1 MIARIIE
8 HSARNKFIVF
18 LMVVFALAWG
28 YWALTHMPLDAL
40 PDLSDTQVIIYT
52 EWAGRSPD
60 LVEDQITYPIT
71 STLLAAPKVQA
82 VRGFSFLGSSFIY
95 VIFDEGTDIYWA
107 RSRILEYIQAVRN
120 KLPADVNPILGPD
133 ATSLGWGFEYAV
145 VDENHTLDLAQ
156 LRSIQDWNLK
166 LALESVPGV
175 SQVASVGGFVKQYQI
190 TVDPNRLLGYN
201 IPITKV
207 MEAVRRSNLDVE
219 GRVLEFSGAEY
230 MVRGRGYIKRPQDL
244 ETIAVGTDGAGTPIY
259 LRDVANVQLGPEIRR
274 GVADLDGKGEVT
286 GGIVIVRFGENV
298 LNVIDR
304 VKEKIRTDIAPS
316 LPPGVK
322 IVTTYDRSD
331 LIRRSVATL
340 KDEIVKLAIA
350 VSVVCIIFLFHL
362 PSALVVILTLP
373 VAIIMSFILMYY
385 LGVTSNVMSLAG
397 IAIAIG
403 AMVDASIIMVENAHK
418 KLEEWEEAKR
428 LTGEGRGE
436 RGANGRNCGDTPPNA
451 DGREECPRSK
461 LAQTEL
467 AAMSRVDVIIE
478 AAKEVG
484 PSLFFSLL
492 VITVGFLPVFT
503 LQGQAGR
510 LFKPLAYTKTFAMLF
525 SSFLAVTLTPV
536 LMTLFVRGRIR
547 PEEKNPVS
555 RLLHWTYE
563 PVARLALRFKWAVL
577 IGAFLILIVSVYPF
591 TKLGSEFM
599 PPLYEGTLFYMPV
612 TSPGASI
619 SVATDTLQLQ
629 DKLLKTIPEV
639 ESVFGKAGRAD
650 TATDPAPLDM
660 FETVINLKPENPT
673 GFDRLLARL
682 RIKPLPPSYWREG
695 MTVEKLKDEMNDTLS
710 IPGVSNSF
718 TMPIKARLDMLST
731 GIRTPVGIKILGSNL
746 NEIEKIGVAI
756 EQRLKGI
763 SGIRSVYAERVTTG
777 YYVDININREAAARY
792 GLNVEDIQDVI
803 QSAIGGMNL
812 TTTVEGRERYPVN
825 LRYARELRGDIEQ
838 LKRVLVPLSGM
849 GANEPATPPGG
860 MSSGSV
866 GISTLGSPTSGR
878 QSQRVPLEQL
888 ADIKVVRGPMS
899 VKSEEGLLTA
909 YVYVDFSGRD
919 VGGFVDEAKAKVA
932 SLTIPEGYRLEWSGE
947 YEYLVKTHQRLKLVI
962 PLTLLIIF
970 VLIYFNTRSVT
981 KTVIVLLA
989 VPFSLVGSFWLLC
1002 LLGYN
1007 MSIAVW
1013 VGIIAL
1019 AGLDAET
1026 GVVMLLYLDLAHDK
1040 WKREG
1045 RLAGIRDLKDSVMFG
1060 AVKRIRPKIMTV
1072 GVILAGL
1079 IPVMFSHGAG
1089 SDIMKRIAAPM
1100 VGGVITST
1108 ILELIIYP
1116 AIYMLWKGREFQT
1129 RTTVTG
1135 R

>member
-1 MIARIIE
+1 MIAKIIE
-8 HSARNKFIVF
+8 YSAKNKFIVF
-18 LMVVFALAWG
+18 LFVFFALAWG
-28 YWALTHMPLDAL
+28 YYALKNIPLDAI

-60 LVEDQITYPIT
+60 LVEDQITYPIS
-71 STLLAAPKVQA
+71 STLLAAPHVQA

-120 KLPADVNPILGPD
+120 KIPQEVNPILGPD
-133 ATSLGWGFEYAV
+133 ATSLGWGFEYAL
-145 VDENHTLDLAQ
+145 VDEKGQLDNAQ
-156 LRSIQDWNLK
+156 LRSLQDWNLK

-219 GRVLEFSGAEY
+219 GRVLEFSGVEY
-230 MVRGRGYIKRPQDL
+230 MVRGRGYIKRIQDI
-244 ETIAVGTDGAGTPIY
+244 ENISVGTNGSGTPIY
-259 LRDVANVQLGPEIRR
+259 LKDVADVQLGPEIRR

-304 VKEKIRTDIAPS
+304 VKEKIAKDIAPS

-331 LIRRSVATL
+331 LINRSIATL

-350 VSVVCIIFLFHL
+350 VSVVCIVFLFHL

-385 LGVTSNVMSLAG
+385 MGVTSNIMSLSG

-418 KLEEWEEAKR
+418 KLEEWEAQ
-428 LTGEGRGE
+428 GRPGKK
-436 RGANGRNCGDTPPNA
+436 
-451 DGREECPRSK
+451 S
-461 LAQTEL
+461 
-467 AAMSRVDVIIE
+467 DVIIH
-478 AAKEVG
+478 AAQEVG

-503 LQGQAGR
+503 LQAESGR

-536 LMTLFVRGRIR
+536 LMTLFIRGRIR
-547 PEEKNPVS
+547 SEERNPVS
-555 RLLHWTYE
+555 RALRWAYE
-563 PVARLALRFKWAVL
+563 PIAHFALRFKVAVIVAAVL
-577 IGAFLILIVSVYPF
+577 VLVVSIYPF
-591 TKLGSEFM
+591 TQLGSEFM

-612 TSPGASI
+612 TSPAASI
-619 SVATDTLQLQ
+619 SVATDLLKLQ
-629 DKLLKTIPEV
+629 DRLLKGIPEV
-639 ESVFGKAGRAD
+639 ESVFGKAGRAE
-650 TATDPAPLDM
+650 TATDPAPLEM
-660 FETVINLKPENPT
+660 FETVINLKPE
-673 GFDRLLARL
+673 
-682 RIKPLPPSYWREG
+682 SQWRPG
-695 MTVEKLKDEMNDTLS
+695 MTVDKLKDEMNDVLA

-718 TMPIKARLDMLST
+718 TMPIKARLDMLAT
-731 GIRTPVGIKILGSNL
+731 GIRTPVGIKILGPDL
-746 NEIEKIGVAI
+746 NEIERIGLEI
-756 EQRLKGI
+756 ERSLKGI
-763 SGIRSVYAERVTTG
+763 RGTRSVYAERVTTG
-777 YYVDININREAAARY
+777 YFLDITVNREEAARY
-792 GLNVEDIQDVI
+792 GLTVQDV
-803 QSAIGGMNL
+803 QDVVESAVGGMDL
-812 TTTVEGRERYPVN
+812 TITIEGRERYPVN
-825 LRYARELRGDIEQ
+825 VRYARELRGDIEQ
-838 LKRVLVPLSGM
+838 LRKVLVPLGGM
-849 GANEPATPPGG
+849 GASQQAPAVQPAGMGEAAAPGQTPQYLLRNPQ
-860 MSSGSV
+860 SS
-866 GISTLGSPTSGR
+866 
-878 QSQRVPLEQL
+878 RVPLGEL
-888 ADIKVVRGPMS
+888 ADIRIVRGPTS
-899 VKSEEGLLTA
+899 IKSEEGLLTA

-919 VGGFVDEAKAKVA
+919 VGGYVNEAKSRVA
-932 SLTIPEGYRLEWSGE
+932 SVKVPEGYRLEWSGE
-947 YEYLVKTHQRLKLVI
+947 YEYLVRTEQRLKLVI

-970 VLIYFNTRSVT
+970 VLIFFNTKSVT
-981 KTVIVLLA
+981 KTIIVLLA
-989 VPFSLVGSFWLLC
+989 VPFSLVGSFWFLY

-1013 VGIIAL
+1013 VGIVAL

-1026 GVVMLLYLDLAHDK
+1026 GVVMLLYLELARTEWEQK
-1040 WKREG
+1040 G
-1045 RLAGIRDLKDSVMFG
+1045 LLGTIGDLKDAVMHG

-1072 GVILAGL
+1072 SVILAGL

-1100 VGGVITST
+1100 VGGVVTST
-1108 ILELIIYP
+1108 ILELVIYP
-1116 AIYMLWKGREFQT
+1116 AIYMLWKGRQL
-1129 RTTVTG
+1129 RRVRSATVQVEE
-1135 R
+1135 